1 MKAKERILRAV
12 SLALVILTTAAFTAC
27 DGGADSHPGKWAYTL
42 SPMEE
47 NLESVSPDETGI
59 LPEETK
65 APENSGTKETI
76 PEEETSGVEFSGS
89 KWDQGAT
96 YTGGM
101 EVEHEGKIY
110 RAKWWTQGDKPD
122 SSATDGPWEY
132 IGEAKP
138 AVTTKATEPE
148 PEIDDGKPDAPT
160 KAGAKDFKIVGYYPS
175 WEPDRI
181 KDIQYDH
188 LTHINYAFAIPQN
201 DGTLRPLENPEAAQ
215 KIIKAAHKKG
225 VKVLIAIGGWS
236 YNDIPLEP
244 NFVAATDSPEKI
256 EKFAGEI
263 MAMVDKYGFDGVDM
277 DWEHPRRDGN
287 SSKQYEDLM
296 TNLSKQ
302 LHAKGKLLTSAVLS
316 GVTADGN
323 VLYDSAAHTDAVINA
338 VDWFNVMAYDGGD
351 GERHSSYDFGVN
363 SANYWKNTRKMPAEK
378 VVLGVPFYGRPSWQP
393 YRIILEQNPDAYSTD
408 VSTVNGM
415 EAHYNGIP
423 TIQKKTQWA
432 CENVG
437 GIMIWELSQDSSDPK
452 TSLLTAIFETAKK
465 LGKIS

>member
-12 SLALVILTTAAFTAC
+12 AAALVILTTAAFTAC
-27 DGGADSHPGKWAYTL
+27 GGDEGSRPGKWAYTL
-42 SPMEE
+42 SPTKE
-47 NLESVSPDETGI
+47 NSEPAAPDETGSM
-59 LPEETK
+59 PEDVIASESSG
-65 APENSGTKETI
+65 ENV
-76 PEEETSGVEFSGS
+76 PDEEVSGVEFSGS

-101 EVEHEGKIY
+101 EVEYEGKIY

-122 SSATDGPWEY
+122 SAAADGPWEY
-132 IGEAKP
+132 VGEAKP
-138 AVTTKATEPE
+138 PKPVVTVPE
-148 PEIDDGKPDAPT
+148 TDDGKPDAPA
-160 KAGAKDFKIVGYYPS
+160 KASSKDFKIVGYYPS
-175 WEPDRI
+175 WEPDRTGY
-181 KDIQYDH
+181 IQYDN
-188 LTHINYAFAIPQN
+188 LTHINYAFAIPQS

-236 YNDIPLEP
+236 YQEIPLEP
-244 NFVAATDSPEKI
+244 TFVSATESSEKI
-256 EKFAGEI
+256 ERLAGEI

-287 SSKQYEDLM
+287 TSKQYEALM
-296 TNLSKQ
+296 VNLSKQ

-323 VLYDSAAHTDAVINA
+323 VLYDAVAHTDAVIKA

-351 GERHSSYDFGVN
+351 GERHSSYDFAVN
-363 SANYWKNTRKMPAEK
+363 SASYWKDTRKMPAEK

-393 YRIILEQNPDAYSTD
+393 YRVILEQNPNAYSTD

-437 GIMIWELSQDSSDPK
+437 GIMIWEISQDSSDAK
-452 TSLLTAIFETAKK
+452 TSLLTAIYEMAKK
-465 LGKIS
+465 LGKIL